1 MSCLIFYPK
10 GKRAEDVGVVVN
22 RPKSMEIEG
31 EFGNRNVVGCVA
43 KNKFVARVRERSKTP
58 KSMGKSV
65 ESA

>member
-1 MSCLIFYPK
+1 
-10 GKRAEDVGVVVN
+10 
-22 RPKSMEIEG
+22 MEIEG